1 LFLVLTFQ
9 YADGPGTRGE
19 NSMLSTSAP
28 KAVDIGGMGS
38 GSDCVSSDR
47 SAAVVERFLV
57 VVRKRDRNETDF
69 LVAAQVA
76 R

>member
-1 LFLVLTFQ
+1 LALTFQ
-9 YADGPGTRGE
+9 YAEGPGTRGE

-28 KAVDIGGMGS
+28 NTGIGGMSGGS
-38 GSDCVSSDR
+38 GSSS
-47 SAAVVERFLV
+47 AVGRFLV

-69 LVAAQVA
+69 LVGAI